1 MYYRRLEVANTLEEK
16 DWQILLGRIKNGRCT
31 PFLGA
36 GACYGALPLGG
47 EIARELAEKYN
58 YPLKDSDNLIRV
70 AQYLAVTQDSMIPK
84 EEIIDRLKKVKL
96 PDGFFK
102 AADEPH
108 AVLAD
113 LPLPVYMTTNYDD
126 FMVKAL
132 ESRNRDPKRELC
144 RWNKL
149 IKDQPSLFE
158 TQPDFIP
165 TVANPVVFHFH
176 GHSGVPE
183 SLVLTEDDYL
193 EFLAEITRVPD
204 LLPPRIQKA
213 MSASSFLFIGYSL
226 ADWNFRVLFQGLKQ
240 RLQGLLS
247 VAVMLPPPGDSEET
261 RQKAQDYMK
270 HYYEAMDLRVYWGTA
285 RAFSAELRKRW
296 EEFSK

>member
-1 MYYRRLEVANTLEEK
+1 MPNTLEEK
-16 DWQILLGRIKNGRCT
+16 DWNILLQRIKNGKCT

-36 GACYGALPLGG
+36 GACFGTLPLGAN
-47 EIARELAEKYN
+47 IAQEWAEKYG
-58 YPLKDSDNLIRV
+58 YPLKDRDSLIRV
-70 AQYLAVTQDSMIPK
+70 AQYMAVTQDVMIPK
-84 EEIIDRLKKVKL
+84 EEIIEQFKKVKL

-102 AADEPH
+102 APDEPH
-108 AVLAD
+108 GVLAD

-126 FMVKAL
+126 FMMKAL
-132 ESRNRDPKRELC
+132 ESRYKDPKREMC

-149 IKDQPSLFE
+149 IKDQPSIFGS
-158 TQPDFIP
+158 QPGFKP
-165 TVANPVVFHFH
+165 TPANPVVFHFH
-176 GHSGVPE
+176 GHNEVPE

-193 EFLAEITRVPD
+193 EFLAEITRDPD
-204 LLPPRIQKA
+204 LLPSRIQEA
-213 MSASSFLFIGYSL
+213 MKASSFLFIGYSL

-261 RQKAQDYMK
+261 RQKEKAQNYMK

-285 RAFSAELRKRW
+285 REFAAELRKRW
-296 EEFSK
+296 EGFSK